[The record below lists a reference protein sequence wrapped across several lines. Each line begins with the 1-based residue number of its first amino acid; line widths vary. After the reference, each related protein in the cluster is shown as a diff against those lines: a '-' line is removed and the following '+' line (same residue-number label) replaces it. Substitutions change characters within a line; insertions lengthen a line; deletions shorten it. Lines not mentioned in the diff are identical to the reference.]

1 MGLRCAQAFPRAM
14 AGKLVSPRTL
24 INRTLRGRSPPSA
37 LVGPTRECLQ
47 YSDVASPTI
56 TQRVED
62 ALRTAMSPEEGGL
75 SPEGCRGV
83 IIIQGSGGCEAAP

>member
-37 LVGPTRECLQ
+37 LVGPTREYLQ

-56 TQRVED
+56 TQQVED
-62 ALRTAMSPEEGGL
+62 ILRSAMRAQSPDE
-75 SPEGCRGV
+75 CRYIFHSIEYYTSHECAV
-83 IIIQGSGGCEAAP
+83 L